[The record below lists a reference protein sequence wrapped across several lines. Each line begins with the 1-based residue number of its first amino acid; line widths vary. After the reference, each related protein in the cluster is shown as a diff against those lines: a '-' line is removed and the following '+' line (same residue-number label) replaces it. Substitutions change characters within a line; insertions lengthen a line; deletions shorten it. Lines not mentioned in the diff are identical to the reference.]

1 MLLHLVILYFIFNA
15 IETLL
20 MFDRIARS
28 LMENPPNVPWSY
40 NKTLIIT
47 IILYLFFLTPII
59 LNILW
64 QKWRTKA

>member
-15 IETLL
+15 VGTLL
-20 MFDRIARS
+20 LMDQIEHS
-28 LMENPPNVPWSY
+28 LRESPPSVSWSY
-40 NKTLIIT
+40 DKILIIT
-47 IILYLFFLTPII
+47 IILYLFFLTPIV